1 MKYSVSN
8 NCGTVAATQSV
19 TVDTLPKAN
28 TITMNG
34 STLAVPGGYAGYQW
48 TLAGVAIPGATNNT
62 YVFAIAGNYAVT
74 VTNASGCSVTY
85 PAIYATDCGTSDI
98 QVFPNPVSS
107 ILYIRWCQPVTA
119 KLSVADG
126 KEVMVMNNATEIDIS
141 LLPNGIY
148 SLTLFDASGHKL
160 LTKRITKL
168 SGN

>member
-1 MKYSVSN
+1 
-8 NCGTVAATQSV
+8 
-19 TVDTLPKAN
+19 
-28 TITMNG
+28 MNG

-48 TLAGVAIPGATNNT
+48 SLNGVALPGATNNT
-62 YVFAIAGNYAVT
+62 YVFATAGNYAVT